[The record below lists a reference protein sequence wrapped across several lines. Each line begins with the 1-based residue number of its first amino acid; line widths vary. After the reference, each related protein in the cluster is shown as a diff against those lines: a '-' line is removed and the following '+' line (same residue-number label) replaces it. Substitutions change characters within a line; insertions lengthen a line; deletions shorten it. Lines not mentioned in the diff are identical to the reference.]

1 MEGGQ
6 GVSARP
12 RTVIVA
18 RRSELGAIF
27 ERAYGVHVLRVAFE
41 RSYTGAGR
49 DIPNAQHTVLRPRGK
64 LRTAVIEQAHAVD
77 IATLGIAPVTEQHA
91 RGIL

>member
-41 RSYTGAGR
+41 HLQTGTGP
-49 DIPNAQHTVLRPRGK
+49 DVPDAQHTVF
-64 LRTAVIEQAHAVD
+64 
-77 IATLGIAPVTEQHA
+77 
-91 RGIL
+91 